1 MKVAVSGVR
10 EPIFSNKER
19 AYGALLLALGIVFL
33 KIFLISFFAIR
44 LPLPGG
50 LKSIAYR
57 LHSAAV
63 ELPVLALVAAFFFI
77 VIRIGW
83 NMLTAPPAKSL
94 KEQEDALS
102 SG

>member
-1 MKVAVSGVR
+1 MVVSSSGVR
-10 EPIFSNKER
+10 EPIFNSKER
-19 AYGALLLALGIVFL
+19 TFGALFLAMGILFL
-33 KIFLISFFAIR
+33 KIYLISFFAIR
-44 LPLPGG
+44 LPLPSR
-50 LKSIAYR
+50 LKRTAAM
-57 LHSAAV
+57 LHGAAV
-63 ELPVLALVAAFFFI
+63 ELPVLALVVAFFFI